1 MDIRKRAE
9 ELESEVIEL
18 RRWLHQHAELSW
30 QEFETTEFI
39 INYLEAFLLC
49 FYFLNFPF

>member
-30 QEFETTEFI
+30 QEFETTEH
-39 INYLEAFLLC
+39 YRQRRPLHC
-49 FYFLNFPF
+49 RYR